1 MTLEAVLACIH
12 LLALLTMVVFLSSE
26 AALCRTEWMNAA
38 VVQRLARLDMI
49 FGIAA
54 VAVLATG
61 LGLLSSLSLTCG
73 LILENVTHTRQEAR
87 RLIYLGIPCS
97 GLPGTVG
104 ASVGSQD

>member
-1 MTLEAVLACIH
+1 MSESEFIPPPIVPNARTRKPAPLAPGWSALAVPLAVTYVETG
-12 LLALLTMVVFLSSE
+12 LVP
-26 AALCRTEWMNAA
+26 
-38 VVQRLARLDMI
+38 RLPT
-49 FGIAA
+49 
-54 VAVLATG
+54 AVLATG